1 MHRVHPHTIRCTREH
16 QNAFCALTT
25 GTRMKKKI
33 AKCIHVRK
41 MQSYPGLV
49 NIKWN
54 LLLTF
59 FVHSPFF
66 AADAVAVAASFQFF
80 VFLYAILADI
90 AGMFAEIEA
99 LEING
104 PSEESHVRKK
114 KQQKNDGSQ
123 NLSRNRNDRCCVF
136 VSDILSPAAQCARQK
151 AFDMV
156 ACGRGGCHIP
166 FAHITVKWTLNELSH
181 LQRKQ
186 HISVWKRHTRQRCDL
201 VVSYDK
207 FRNRTAAAVLME
219 KNACRDKL
227 RRLCE
232 VGVFTHVVNGF

>member
-114 KQQKNDGSQ
+114 NNKKTMEVRIYLEIETIVVVFLFLTFYHQP
-123 NLSRNRNDRCCVF
+123 LS
-136 VSDILSPAAQCARQK
+136 
-151 AFDMV
+151 
-156 ACGRGGCHIP
+156 
-166 FAHITVKWTLNELSH
+166 AHD
-181 LQRKQ
+181 
-186 HISVWKRHTRQRCDL
+186 KRHLIWLRVAVAGVTFHSLTSQWSERWTSYLIFNVNNTLVYGSVTRD
-201 VVSYDK
+201 
-207 FRNRTAAAVLME
+207 NAVILLFLMINF
-219 KNACRDKL
+219 KIGPQPQC
-227 RRLCE
+227 
-232 VGVFTHVVNGF
+232 